1 MPQEFAN
8 RKIIHIDMDCF
19 FAAIEEREHPELK
32 GKPLAVGGSA
42 DKRGVLATC
51 NYEAR
56 RYGLHSA
63 MPTRTAVQRCP
74 ELVLQ
79 SVNMPL
85 YKEVSEEIFDIFHR
99 YTELIEPLSLD
110 EAYLDV
116 SGMGSATLIAQDIRT
131 TIRKEQRLTASA
143 GIAPNKFLAKVA
155 SDWNKPDGQFVI
167 TPNDID
173 DFIQKLPVK
182 RIHGVGKVTATKL
195 QAMGINLCGELQA
208 YSREQLEDRFGRF
221 GQQLFEYARG
231 IDHRQVKT
239 HRVRKSL
246 SVETTFEQDLPGLD
260 HCLEALPSLLE
271 KLQHRLGRLG
281 SEQKEKIQALFIK
294 IKFNNFDLTTVQAPS
309 NNLNLDLARALMKK
323 GWMREQR
330 PVRLLGI
337 GVHFGHQGPVQD
349 QLNLPLNT
357 H

>member
-51 NYEAR
+51 NYKAR
-56 RYGLHSA
+56 QYGLHSA

-74 ELVLQ
+74 ELILQ

-155 SDWNKPDGQFVI
+155 SEWNKPDGQFVI

-173 DFIQKLPVK
+173 DFIKELPVK

-195 QAMGINLCGELQA
+195 QAMGINHCGDLQA
-208 YSREQLEDRFGRF
+208 YTQEQLEDRFGRF
-221 GQQLFEYARG
+221 GQQLYEYARG
-231 IDHRQVKT
+231 IDHREVKT
-239 HRVRKSL
+239 HRERKSL

-260 HCLEALPSLLE
+260 HCLEALPDLLE
-271 KLQHRLGRLG
+271 RLHHRLG
-281 SEQKEKIQALFIK
+281 SEQKENIQALFIK

-309 NNLNLDLARALMKK
+309 SKLNLDLARALMKK

-337 GVHFGHQGPVQD
+337 GVHFGPQGLVQD